1 MELEIILKSAAIVL
15 LISLTIL
22 VFYLIFYFNSLNRLF
37 KSTTEQIFQLSRS
50 IQESLTDI
58 SKNIDS
64 LKNNLEQTLGNLD
77 STSIQIRKS
86 FENLN
91 EKVDAIE
98 SIYKPFKE
106 LSDYV
111 YQRVASPLQ
120 TTSRV
125 ISGISKG
132 INVFVDFLSKKTMRN
147 NEQ

>member
-1 MELEIILKSAAIVL
+1 MELDIFVKSAGIIL

-22 VFYLIFYFNSLNRLF
+22 VIYLIFYFNSLNKIF

-50 IQESLTDI
+50 IQESLSDI

-64 LKNNLEQTLGNLD
+64 LKNKMEQTLGNLD
-77 STSIQIRKS
+77 SASIQIRKS
-86 FENLN
+86 FENIN

-106 LSDYV
+106 LSYYV
-111 YQRVASPLQ
+111 YQRVAPPLQ

-125 ISGISKG
+125 VSGIAKG
-132 INVFVDFLSKKTMRN
+132 INVFVDFLSKKAVRN

>member
-22 VFYLIFYFNSLNRLF
+22 VFYLIFYFNSLNRMF

-64 LKNNLEQTLGNLD
+64 LKNKMEQTLGNLD

-111 YQRVASPLQ
+111 YQRVATPLQ

-132 INVFVDFLSKKTMRN
+132 INVFVDFLSKKTMRT

>member
-37 KSTTEQIFQLSRS
+37 KSTTEQIFQLFRS

-64 LKNNLEQTLGNLD
+64 LKNKMEQTLGNLD

-91 EKVDAIE
+91 EKVGAIE

-111 YQRVASPLQ
+111 YQRVATPLQ

-147 NEQ
+147 NEK

>member
-64 LKNNLEQTLGNLD
+64 LKNKLEQTLGNLD

-91 EKVDAIE
+91 EKVEAIE

-111 YQRVASPLQ
+111 YQRVATPLQ